1 MSIFENNIYDV
12 PKRLVESKD
21 LPTPYVTSFEEYQKI
36 WQKSVDNPS
45 EFFAKVIS
53 VFLYDQNT
61 ILIMHYAQAA
71 KEYLHWDKP
80 FETTTSGDFTC
91 GNIAW
96 FLEGELNAAF
106 NCVDRHAFAT
116 PDKVN

>member
-53 VFLYDQNT
+53 VLLYD
-61 ILIMHYAQAA
+61 
-71 KEYLHWDKP
+71 
-80 FETTTSGDFTC
+80 
-91 GNIAW
+91 
-96 FLEGELNAAF
+96 
-106 NCVDRHAFAT
+106 
-116 PDKVN
+116 